1 MGKDI
6 IALIPARSGSKG
18 VPDKNIKLLAGKP
31 LLAYSIMVAKKIK
44 LIGRVI
50 VSTNSETYAAI
61 SKEYGAEV
69 PVLRPE
75 EFSGDRSTDYE
86 FIKHMLDWL
95 KDNENFQP
103 EYIVHLRPTTPL
115 RDPKVVKEAI
125 ISLMNC
131 PDSTSLRSVHEM
143 SESAY
148 KTFEIEQNCLMLVC
162 SNSFDLDTA
171 NGPRQ
176 MFKKTYQANG
186 YVDVI
191 RTSYVI
197 KNNKIHGNRV
207 FAYITPRVTEVDTV
221 EDFSYLEYQLTKEPS
236 AIKKLFG

>member
-1 MGKDI
+1 MNKDI

-31 LLAYSIMVAKKIK
+31 LLAYSIMVAKKIE

-95 KDNENFQP
+95 KDNENYQP

-115 RDPKVVKEAI
+115 RDPKVVNEAI
-125 ISLMNC
+125 ISLMNS
-131 PDSTSLRSVHEM
+131 PYATSLRSVHEM

-148 KTFEIEQNCLMLVC
+148 KTFEIENNKLKTVC
-162 SNSFDLDTA
+162 TNSFELDSA
-171 NGPRQ
+171 NNARQ
-176 MFKKTYQANG
+176 TFPKTYAANG
-186 YVDVI
+186 YVDI
-191 RTSYVI
+191 LKTSYII
-197 KNNKIHGNRV
+197 KNKKIHGNKV
-207 FAYITPRVTEVDTV
+207 FAFITNKTIEVDTIN
-221 EDFSYLEYQLTKEPS
+221 DFHLLEFE
-236 AIKKLFG
+236 IKNNRDLKDKIF